1 MELPLYKI
9 IINDE
14 DETGCTTISLVENP
28 AVEIPFLCFEDESKM
43 QLFHADEDKHII
55 SGIAMLADTP
65 IYRNSPSRGE
75 YQVIFEKDTIRKM
88 VQKYAKN
95 QLYNFVNLQHD
106 SNQYTDQCY
115 MIESLIIDKERG
127 ICPNEF
133 KDVPD
138 GSWYISYYIDN
149 EELWNEIKNGN
160 HLNGFSIE
168 VLSEIE
174 LCCAVVPPP
183 PPPHQLSLMES
194 NKQEN
199 NMNKLFK
206 LAKMLIKFTEIKT
219 DKETLIVEGEIEV
232 GKPVLVETE
241 DGPIPA
247 ENGEYKLE
255 DESVLI
261 VADGVITEIKK
272 VEEETEETEET
283 EEMEEDPTPDPRIA
297 ELETEN
303 EALKTENEELK
314 NRIAELEATIAEQ
327 EEKLK
332 MSVETPLT
340 KNNFFN
346 RENKALKYFVK

>member
-28 AVEIPFLCFEDESKM
+28 AVEIPFLCFNSDKEM

-106 SNQYTDQCY
+106 SNQYTNDCY
-115 MIESLIIDKERG
+115 LIESLIIDKERG

-183 PPPHQLSLMES
+183 PHQLSLMES

-241 DGPIPA
+241 DGPTPA
-247 ENGEYKLE
+247 DNGDYTLE
-255 DESVLI
+255 SGDI
-261 VADGVITEIKK
+261 VVISDGVITEIKK
-272 VEEETEETEET
+272 VEEETEET

-303 EALKTENEELK
+303 EALKTENDELK
-314 NRIAELEATIAEQ
+314 VRIAELEAKITEQ

-332 MSVETPLT
+332 MSVETPIA
-340 KNNFFN
+340 KNNVFN

>member
-9 IINDE
+9 IINDT

-28 AVEIPFLCFEDESKM
+28 AVEIPFLCFNNDSEM

-106 SNQYTDQCY
+106 SNQYTNDCY
-115 MIESLIIDKERG
+115 LIESLIIDKERG

-174 LCCAVVPPP
+174 L
-183 PPPHQLSLMES
+183 MES
-194 NKQEN
+194 NKQKN

-206 LAKMLIKFTEIKT
+206 MAKAILKLAEITT

-232 GKPVLVETE
+232 GKPVFVESE
-241 DGPIPA
+241 DGPTPA
-247 ENGEYKLE
+247 ENGDYTLE
-255 DESVLI
+255 NGDI
-261 VADGVITEIKK
+261 VVISDGVIIEIKK
-272 VEEETEETEET
+272 VEEEM
-283 EEMEEDPTPDPRIA
+283 EEMEEIEEDPTPDPRIA

-314 NRIAELEATIAEQ
+314 TRIAELEAKIAEQ

-340 KNNFFN
+340 KNNIFN
-346 RENKALKYFVK
+346 KENKALKYFVK

>member
-9 IINDE
+9 IINDT

-28 AVEIPFLCFEDESKM
+28 AVEIPFLCFNSDKEM

-106 SNQYTDQCY
+106 SNQYTNDCY
-115 MIESLIIDKERG
+115 LIESLIIDKERG

-174 LCCAVVPPP
+174 L
-183 PPPHQLSLMES
+183 MES
-194 NKQEN
+194 NKQKN
-199 NMNKLFK
+199 NMNKFFK
-206 LAKMLIKFTEIKT
+206 LAKMVLKLAEVKT

-232 GKPVLVETE
+232 GKPVFVESE
-241 DGPIPA
+241 DGPTPA
-247 ENGEYKLE
+247 ENGDYTLE
-255 DESVLI
+255 NGDI
-261 VADGVITEIKK
+261 VVISDGVITEIKK
-272 VEEETEETEET
+272 VEEEMEEIEEI
-283 EEMEEDPTPDPRIA
+283 EEDPTPDPRIA

-314 NRIAELEATIAEQ
+314 TRIAELEAKIAEQ

-340 KNNFFN
+340 KNNIFN
-346 RENKALKYFVK
+346 KENKALKYFVK